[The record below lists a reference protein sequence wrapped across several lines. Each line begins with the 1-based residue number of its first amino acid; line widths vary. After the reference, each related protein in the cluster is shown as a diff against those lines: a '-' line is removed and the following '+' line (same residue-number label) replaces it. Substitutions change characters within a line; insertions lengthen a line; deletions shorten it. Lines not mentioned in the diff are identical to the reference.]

1 MFPEVFVSTIRV
13 AIVWRGGT
21 REAALE
27 GLIANQ
33 RGTPELSSK
42 IKFINKSSIYFAEML
57 NAATSSISGGC
68 CKSLV
73 RAHTYNSHRLVEATQ
88 CHRFLTQISSGQR
101 LARFGIGQ
109 CRF

>member
-21 REAALE
+21 REVALD
-27 GLIANQ
+27 GPIANQ
-33 RGTPELSSK
+33 RELGNQVPN
-42 IKFINKSSIYFAEML
+42 KFINKSSIYFAEMI
-57 NAATSSISGGC
+57 NAVTSSMSCGC

-73 RAHTYNSHRLVEATQ
+73 RLHTYNSHRLVQATQ
-88 CHRFLTQISSGQR
+88 CHRFLTQISPGQC